1 MDLVFTAVIVGIAGF
16 AGLAAWYFWRIG
28 RLDFLL
34 AWLGSIQAGKKQEN
48 GLEFI
53 KLPEDCTAVKGS
65 PNEIELI
72 HFKGKDGLELLIPPP
87 LKDVI
92 EKKEKTLSIK
102 PRATLLTGKNLTGYF
117 LLLTR
122 LLAVMDKKP
131 VFLVIKERDIERFKQ
146 YSNVTVSIFKQ
157 KSPVEDE
164 IKTLQYQYMKGII
177 TEQEFKKK
185 MSALQVQR
193 EKHPLTSR
201 LYEGYTYFS
210 SPSEILKDIGWFL
223 LKTDGKGIVVMTIVD
238 EMLHQNPKKAKS
250 FIENL
255 LRACTNHSTPA
266 IFTLEQG
273 FFSEETNSILR
284 SYCDMV
290 METTLE
296 GGRRNVTVYG
306 LEKIFQATRVSEILS
321 NYEKFLKNVGFLEEK

>member
-16 AGLAAWYFWRIG
+16 TCIYVYFLWLSG
-28 RLDFLL
+28 RLDFLI
-34 AWLGSIQAGKKQEN
+34 ARLGGVPARKNQEQ

-53 KLPEDCTAVKGS
+53 KLPDAGETGKGS
-65 PNEIELI
+65 QNEIELI

-92 EKKEKTLSIK
+92 EKKEKALSIK

-157 KSPVEDE
+157 KSPIEDE

-193 EKHPLTSR
+193 EKQPLTSR

-223 LKTDGKGIVVMTIVD
+223 LKTDGKGIIVMTMVD
-238 EMLHQNPKKAKS
+238 EMLHQNPKKAKP

-255 LRACTNHSTPA
+255 LRACANHSMPV
-266 IFTLEQG
+266 IFTMEQG

-290 METTLE
+290 METALE
-296 GGRRNVTVYG
+296 SGRRSLTVYA
-306 LEKIFQATRVSEILS
+306 LEKVYPSARVSEALA

>member
-1 MDLVFTAVIVGIAGF
+1 MDLVLTAAIIGIAGF
-16 AGLAAWYFWRIG
+16 SGIYAWFLWRSG
-28 RLDFLL
+28 RLDSLIARFRDMP
-34 AWLGSIQAGKKQEN
+34 AKKTQEH

-53 KLPEDCTAVKGS
+53 KLPDIGENIKGS
-65 PNEIELI
+65 QNEIELI
-72 HFKGKDGLELLIPPP
+72 HFKGKNGLELLIPPP

-92 EKKEKTLSIK
+92 EKKEKALSIK

-131 VFLVIKERDIERFKQ
+131 VFLVIKEMDIERFRQ

-157 KSPVEDE
+157 KSPIEEE
-164 IKTLQYQYMKGII
+164 IKTLQFQYMKGII

-185 MSALQVQR
+185 MSVLQIQR
-193 EKHPLTSR
+193 ERQPLTSR

-223 LKTDGKGIVVMTIVD
+223 LKTDGKGLIVMTMID
-238 EMLHQNPKKAKS
+238 EMLQQNPKKAKT

-255 LRACTNHSTPA
+255 LRACTNHSTPV

-296 GGRRNVTVYG
+296 SGRRNVTVYA
-306 LEKIFQATRVSEILS
+306 LEKVHPLTRVSEALS
-321 NYEKFLKNVGFLEEK
+321 SYEKFLKNVGFLEEK